1 MTEADVP
8 FIGIQDVE
16 EHARRRRAWNRGLG
30 PAALKSYE
38 DVMFG
43 RVRQLL
49 NLLEGQRGPV
59 FLGRWI
65 KYFA

>member
-1 MTEADVP
+1 MTEMDVP

-16 EHARRRRAWNRGLG
+16 EHAQRRRAWNRGLG
-30 PAALKSYE
+30 LAALKSYE

-49 NLLEGQRGPV
+49 NLLEGQKGPL
-59 FLGRWI
+59 FLSRWI
-65 KYFA
+65 KHFA

>member
-16 EHARRRRAWNRGLG
+16 EHAQRRRAWNRGLG

-43 RVRQLL
+43 RV
-49 NLLEGQRGPV
+49 
-59 FLGRWI
+59 
-65 KYFA
+65 